1 MLRNCA
7 TLRYVKKLS
16 ELVREIKGERIIDQ
30 PRVFL
35 GGSEKSPFEIDM
47 ARKT

>member
-7 TLRYVKKLS
+7 ALRYVKKLS
-16 ELVREIKGERIIDQ
+16 EFVRVRKGDRIIDQ

-35 GGSEKSPFEIDM
+35 GDSEKSPFEIDM